1 MFLFEKQ
8 NEPEILLDNE
18 EYLMEAGVNTYLT
31 ISEIYPKVEEV
42 VSTPN
47 GDRQFK
53 KLVGSYMDRNSEKL
67 HTSGPVYLIPFGD
80 TDKGEYFKLFNT
92 SAKEL
97 TTTIDK
103 VINAI
108 GTKSEFK
115 LLRGNPIFWLF
126 YCCIRYYKLHND
138 EKGLNTA
145 LAIYALS
152 VYPSIFS
159 RLFKYGANE
168 AVMQYTMDHLSEK
181 FIMKQQGHVFGGLFE
196 SIKHSYAFLS
206 PFMADGNDKEVIRWI
221 QRIRNDQ
228 KSMLSKICDQFMKN
242 YQKGLR
248 VISSKDSNGEIVLDM
263 DSQNKTSTVE
273 YVGRKVT
280 LGLLTQG
287 INLTRASQ
295 CAKISGVS
303 ISDTK
308 LYISKIITD
317 KYSDDIQA
325 FVESVLFL
333 YLYDENKKPE
343 DINSRYFLHWA
354 EELFRKTNSNN
365 DNIRNIKQ
373 TLDKWA
379 EETGVHDKFKRE
391 ASRVNYKKAIF
402 FYFIL
407 SIQTYNN

>member
-1 MFLFEKQ
+1 MFLVEKQ
-8 NEPEILLDNE
+8 HDLEILLDNE
-18 EYLMEAGVNTYLT
+18 EYLMEAGTDTYFTVN
-31 ISEIYPKVEEV
+31 EIYPKVEKTL
-42 VSTPN
+42 STTN

-53 KLVGSYMDRNSEKL
+53 RLVGSFMDRNSEKL

-80 TDKGEYFKLFNT
+80 KDKAEYFKLFDINASEIRT
-92 SAKEL
+92 VV
-97 TTTIDK
+97 DK
-103 VINAI
+103 VITATT
-108 GTKSEFK
+108 GSKSDFK

-126 YCCIRYYKLHND
+126 YCCIRYYHLHND

-228 KSMLSKICDQFMKN
+228 KSMLKKICDQFMKN

-248 VISSKDSNGEIVLDM
+248 VTTSKDSNEEIVLDL

-273 YVGRKVT
+273 YVGRKVS
-280 LGLLTQG
+280 LAMLTQG
-287 INLTRASQ
+287 VNLTRASQ
-295 CAKISGVS
+295 CAKIAGVS

-308 LYISKIITD
+308 LYINKVIND
-317 KYSDDIQA
+317 KYSDDIER
-325 FVESVLFL
+325 FIESVLFL
-333 YLYDENKKPE
+333 YLYDENKNYDRMKKE
-343 DINSRYFLHWA
+343 FS

-365 DNIRNIKQ
+365 ENIRTIKQ

>member
-1 MFLFEKQ
+1 MFLLEKQ
-8 NEPEILLDNE
+8 REPEILLDND
-18 EYLMEAGVNTYLT
+18 EYLMEAANDTHYT
-31 ISEIYPKVEEV
+31 IDEIYPKVEEV
-42 VSTPN
+42 LSTPN

-53 KLVGSYMDRNSEKL
+53 KLVGTFMDRNSEKL

-80 TDKGEYFKLFNT
+80 NDKAEYFKLFNI
-92 SAKEL
+92 SAKEIGVV
-97 TTTIDK
+97 IDK
-103 VINAI
+103 IISVI
-108 GTKSEFK
+108 GSKSDFK

-126 YCCIRYYKLHND
+126 YCCIRYYHIHND

-206 PFMADGNDKEVIRWI
+206 PFMEDGNDKEVIRWI

-228 KSMLSKICDQFMKN
+228 KSMLKKICDQFMKN

-248 VISSKDSNGEIVLDM
+248 VTSSKDSNTEIVLDTEA
-263 DSQNKTSTVE
+263 QNKTSSVE
-273 YVGRKVT
+273 FVGRKVS
-280 LGLLTQG
+280 LAMLTQG
-287 INLTRASQ
+287 VNLTRASQ
-295 CAKISGVS
+295 CAKIAGVS

-308 LYISKIITD
+308 LYITKVIND
-317 KYSDDIQA
+317 KYSDDIQR
-325 FVESVLFL
+325 FIESILFL

-343 DINSRYFLHWA
+343 DINSRNFLHWA

-365 DNIRNIKQ
+365 ENIRTIKE

-379 EETGVHDKFKRE
+379 EEIGVHEKFKRE

-402 FYFIL
+402 FYFIF
-407 SIQTYNN
+407 SIQSYN